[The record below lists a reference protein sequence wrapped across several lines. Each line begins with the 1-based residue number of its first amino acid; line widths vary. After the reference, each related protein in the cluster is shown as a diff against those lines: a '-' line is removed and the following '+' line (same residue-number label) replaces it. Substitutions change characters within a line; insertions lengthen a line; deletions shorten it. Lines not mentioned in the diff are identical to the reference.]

1 MGLSSG
7 GGGVDGGAG
16 GAEKLAWGAEE
27 LAWEGFSYT
36 ELEEQYEK
44 YFRNMEEK
52 QVLDEPLMIEYLP
65 PGVRVM
71 ARTTDEEDRMCDRRS
86 GKELTGGGEGIENSD
101 SLLVW
106 TQSIQQVFE
115 VGEGT
120 HFAGPT
126 MPVLKRVGGVNVT
139 PKRKYSEL
147 ENHGFCQV
155 LKPSQSYIESALIAS
170 ESPTKRIKRNINCS
184 TGTKTFPLKK

>member
-1 MGLSSG
+1 MD
-7 GGGVDGGAG
+7 VNV
-16 GAEKLAWGAEE
+16 
-27 LAWEGFSYT
+27 
-36 ELEEQYEK
+36 QYEE
-44 YFRNMEEK
+44 YFRNVEEK
-52 QVLDEPLMIEYLP
+52 YLMLEYEKPLMIEYLP
-65 PGVRVM
+65 AGVKCK
-71 ARTTDEEDRMCDRRS
+71 ARTTDRIWDRGS
-86 GKELTGGGEGIENSD
+86 GKVLTGGGEGVEDSD
-101 SLLVW
+101 SFLVW
-106 TQSIQQVFE
+106 TGAKKQTFQQVFE

-126 MPVLKRVGGVNVT
+126 MPVVKRVGGVNVT

-155 LKPSQSYIESALIAS
+155 LKPSQAYIESALIAS